1 MFHKILYPTD
11 FSDVSEKAMNYLK
24 ELRDSGASEVV
35 VLHVM
40 DVRSDEMLKFVTGDE
55 LLERIENTKKRQV
68 EEAINKVGEKLK
80 SWGFSVKTLI
90 KKGVPFRE
98 ILLVEDMEQ
107 VSIIVIG
114 SHGMSNLEEVLMGS
128 VSEKVIRKS
137 KTPVFVVKR

>member
-1 MFHKILYPTD
+1 MFKKILYPTD

-24 ELRDSGASEVV
+24 ELRDSGANEVI

-40 DVRSDEMLKFVTGDE
+40 DERSDEMLKFAAGDE
-55 LLERIENTKKRQV
+55 LLERIENSKKKQV

-98 ILLVEDMEQ
+98 ILMVENMEQ
-107 VSIIVIG
+107 VSLILIG
-114 SHGMSNLEEVLMGS
+114 SHGMSNVEEMLMGS

-137 KTPVFVVKR
+137 KNPVFVVKR